1 MTFDCINADYEIEL
15 RTCGSEIIFRGDRR
29 GCFNRLIIMKDQERD
44 SAVVIVKNINSIDKS
59 HYDISM
65 TAKDFINANIED
77 ILRCLALE
85 QGLEENHYLKLRQML
100 ENMA

>member
-1 MTFDCINADYEIEL
+1 MTFDCISADYEIKL
-15 RTCGSEIIFRGDRR
+15 RTCGAETIFKGDRR
-29 GCFNRLIIMKDQERD
+29 GCFNRLIMMKDQERD
-44 SAVVIVKNINSIDKS
+44 SATVIVKNTNMIDNS

-65 TAKDFINANIED
+65 TAKDFINVNIED
-77 ILRCLALE
+77 VLRCLALE